1 MYTYKITKYAYTYLV
16 TMPIDICVRMYY
28 TINQFKGT
36 EQRKVK
42 MMRSQDVPK
51 TLTQH
56 RVRVSKDT
64 EVAEIGL
71 RPAGADRDSQK
82 RKEMYI

>member
-1 MYTYKITKYAYTYLV
+1 MCSHIFIKYANRHKCAHVL
-16 TMPIDICVRMYY
+16 YY
-28 TINQFKGT
+28 NQFKGP

>member
-1 MYTYKITKYAYTYLV
+1 MCSHIFIKYANRHMCAHVL
-16 TMPIDICVRMYY
+16 YY
-28 TINQFKGT
+28 NQFKGT

>member
-1 MYTYKITKYAYTYLV
+1 MCTYVL
-16 TMPIDICVRMYY
+16 YY
-28 TINQFKGT
+28 NQFKGT

-71 RPAGADRDSQK
+71 RPAGAAGDS
-82 RKEMYI
+82 